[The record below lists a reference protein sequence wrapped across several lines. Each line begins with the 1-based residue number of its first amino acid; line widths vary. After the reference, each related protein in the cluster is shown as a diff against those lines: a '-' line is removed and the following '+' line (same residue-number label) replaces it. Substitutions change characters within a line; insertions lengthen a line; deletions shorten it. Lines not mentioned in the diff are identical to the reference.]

1 MKTNQKKKK
10 RKFLTVQ
17 WNLLILVTFAI
28 LSLLSVGLIRTKL
41 LKNMQE
47 MGEILTRNYSAE
59 QQNNITVYQTML
71 ELGVAYIDE
80 QVLAGSSEEEIQQW
94 IHHFFEN
101 IAKARSQQTIDP
113 YCIIDGKIIAAQ
125 PWEGD
130 ATYPYEQTV
139 WYQQALEADGEVI
152 FTDVYQDAIT
162 GKSVI
167 TLAQKATH
175 SDSVL
180 AFDIFVENF
189 YTEENPIH
197 LPEGSSYYL
206 CDQSGSVLYYMTE
219 MQKPQEEIQG
229 YVSGLVKQIVKGE
242 LKDFDASI
250 YDLEGQRQGVYYYEM
265 SNGWIS
271 VLTIPFDTILKNLSG
286 FLWLMT
292 ALFLGFLA
300 MVVFVTIRNYR
311 IDRAM
316 KRTDETVHAL
326 GNFYYA
332 IYRVNVKQSVYEI
345 VKCPEDIAQYLP
357 TQGSYDTFLQAI
369 RHFVS
374 ESTYQE
380 FAESFSLSNL
390 QRILEEH
397 DKEYGG
403 DFLRLYGD
411 IEKWVNVRVLFG
423 ETFDVDEVVLCF
435 RVVDREKRQK
445 LDQLRLL
452 QSALDSA
459 KRSTEAKTAFFNH
472 MSHDMRTPLNAILGL
487 SDLVQHDLENPE
499 KVADYMHK
507 ISLAGRQL
515 LGLVNDVLDI
525 SSIEQGALSLDY
537 QSFDIQQ
544 CVTDATAIFQEE
556 AKRTQKEFS
565 VSFEIQQKQVLGD
578 SFRIGQILNNLLS
591 NAFKYSNKGDRISI
605 QVKQENNFAK
615 YTIVVSDTGVGM
627 SESFLEHIFEPYARE
642 TRFGAKNISGTGLG
656 MPIVQSLVLEMQGD
670 ISVES
675 KLGEG
680 STFTVVLPLQ
690 PAQQEEEV
698 TVQVAEK
705 QPFSLEGKKILL
717 AEDNEINMEI
727 AVTIL
732 TMNGLEVVSAYNGKE
747 AVEIFTDSPVG
758 TFDAI
763 LMDMQMPEMNGCEAA
778 KAIRAL
784 AREDAAK
791 VPIIAVTANAFA
803 EDIALTADAGM
814 NAHISKPIDFTVL
827 CTTLEQWIQ
836 KRNTP

>member
-1 MKTNQKKKK
+1 MKQKNKK
-10 RKFLTVQ
+10 RRFLTIQ
-17 WNLLILVTFAI
+17 WNLLILVTFAL

-41 LKNMQE
+41 LQNMQE

-80 QVLAGSSEEEIQQW
+80 EVLSGSSEDEIQQW
-94 IHHFFEN
+94 LHRFFEN
-101 IAKARSQQTIDP
+101 ITQARSEKTVDP
-113 YCIIDGKIIAAQ
+113 YAVINGKIIAAQ

-130 ATYPYEQTV
+130 ATYAYEQAT
-139 WYQQALEADGEVI
+139 WYQKALEADGAAI

-167 TLAQKATH
+167 TLAQKASH

-189 YTEENPIH
+189 YTADNPIH

-206 CDQSGSVLYYMTE
+206 CDQSGSVLYYTTE
-219 MQKPQEEIQG
+219 MQIQPEAIQG
-229 YVSGLVKQIVKGE
+229 YVSGLVAQITKGE
-242 LKDFDASI
+242 LEDFDASI
-250 YDLEGQRQGVYYYEM
+250 YDLEGNRQGVYYDTM

-292 ALFLGFLA
+292 ALFVGFLA
-300 MVVFVTIRNYR
+300 MVLFVTIRNSR

-332 IYRVNVKQSVYEI
+332 IYRVDTKQSVYEI
-345 VKCPEDIAQYLP
+345 IKCPEDIKQYLP
-357 TQGSYDTFLQAI
+357 LQDSYDILLQAI
-369 RHFVS
+369 SRFVS
-374 ESTYQE
+374 EKTFQN
-380 FAESFSLSNL
+380 FTESFSLPNL
-390 QRILEEH
+390 KRILEEH

-403 DFLRLYGD
+403 DFLRLFAD
-411 IEKWVNVRVLFG
+411 TEKWVNVQVLFD
-423 ETFDVDEVVLCF
+423 ETFDADEVVLCF
-435 RVVDREKRQK
+435 RVVDREKRQQ

-487 SDLVQHDLENPE
+487 SELVEHDLEHPN
-499 KVADYMHK
+499 KVSDYMHK

-537 QSFDIQQ
+537 QAFDIQQ

-556 AKRTQKEFS
+556 AKRAQKEFT
-565 VSFEIQQKQVLGD
+565 VSFDIQQKQVLGD

-591 NAFKYSNKGDRISI
+591 NAFKYSNKGDHISL
-605 QVKQENNFAK
+605 QVKQDNYLAK
-615 YTIVVSDTGVGM
+615 YTIMVSDTGVGM
-627 SESFLEHIFEPYARE
+627 SETFLEHIFEPYARE
-642 TRFGAKNISGTGLG
+642 TQFGAKNISGTGLG
-656 MPIVQSLVLEMQGD
+656 MPIVKSLVLEMQGE
-670 ISVES
+670 ISVKS
-675 KLGEG
+675 TLGKG
-680 STFTVVLPLQ
+680 STFTIVLPLQ
-690 PAQQEEEV
+690 PAQQEEAIPIQAV
-698 TVQVAEK
+698 EK
-705 QPFSLEGKKILL
+705 QSFSLEGKKILL

-727 AVTIL
+727 AVAIL
-732 TMNGLEVVSAYNGKE
+732 TMNGVDVVSAYNGKE
-747 AVEIFTDSPVG
+747 AVDVFAASPVG
-758 TFDAI
+758 TFDAV
-763 LMDMQMPEMNGCEAA
+763 LMDMQMPEMNGCEAT

-784 AREDAAK
+784 PREDATQI
-791 VPIIAVTANAFA
+791 PIIAVTANAFA
-803 EDIALTADAGM
+803 EDIALTAEAGM

-836 KRNTP
+836 KRKVEK

>member
-1 MKTNQKKKK
+1 MK
-10 RKFLTVQ
+10 RKDKRRRFLTIQ

-41 LKNMQE
+41 LQNMQE

-59 QQNNITVYQTML
+59 QQNNITIYQTML

-80 QVLAGSSEEEIQQW
+80 QVLSGSSEAEIQQW
-94 IHHFFEN
+94 LQRFFEN
-101 IAKARSQQTIDP
+101 ITEARSEKTIDP
-113 YCIIDGKIIAAQ
+113 YAIIDGRIIAAQ

-130 ATYPYEQTV
+130 ATYAYTQTA
-139 WYQQALEADGEVI
+139 WYQKALEADGTVI

-167 TLAQKATH
+167 TLAQKASH
-175 SDSVL
+175 SNSVL

-189 YTEENPIH
+189 YTADNPIH

-206 CDQSGSVLYYMTE
+206 CDQSGNVLYYMTD
-219 MQKPQEEIQG
+219 MQMPPEAIQG
-229 YVSGLVKQIVKGE
+229 YVRSLVVQITKGE
-242 LKDFDASI
+242 LAEFDAYI
-250 YDLEGQRQGVYYYEM
+250 YDLEGNRQGVYYATM

-271 VLTIPFDTILKNLSG
+271 VLTISFDTILENLSG

-300 MVVFVTIRNYR
+300 MVIFVTIRNYR
-311 IDRAM
+311 IDRVM

-332 IYRVNVKQSVYEI
+332 IYRVNAKQSVYEI
-345 VKCPEDIAQYLP
+345 IKCPEDIKQYLP
-357 TQGSYDTFLQAI
+357 QQGSYDILLQAI
-369 RHFVS
+369 SRFVS
-374 ESTYQE
+374 EKTFQD

-390 QRILEEH
+390 QRILAQH

-403 DFLRLYGD
+403 DFLRLFED
-411 IEKWVNVRVLFG
+411 AEKWVNVQVLFD
-423 ETFDVDEVVLCF
+423 ETFEADEAVLCF
-435 RVVDREKRQK
+435 RVVDREKRQQ

-487 SDLVQHDLENPE
+487 SELVEHNLQDSE
-499 KVADYMHK
+499 KVSDYMHK

-525 SSIEQGALSLDY
+525 SRIEQGALSLDY
-537 QSFDIQQ
+537 QAFDIQQ
-544 CVTDATAIFQEE
+544 CVMDAAAIFQEE
-556 AKRTQKEFS
+556 AKRAQKEFS
-565 VSFEIQQKQVLGD
+565 VSFAIQQKQVLGD

-591 NAFKYSNKGDRISI
+591 NAFKYSNQGDCVSI
-605 QVKQENNFAK
+605 QVKQEKCNAK
-615 YTIVVSDTGVGM
+615 YCIMVSDTGVGM

-642 TRFGAKNISGTGLG
+642 TQFGAKNISGTGLG
-656 MPIVQSLVLEMQGD
+656 MPIVQSLVLEMQGE
-670 ISVES
+670 ISVQS
-675 KLGEG
+675 TLGEG
-680 STFTVVLPLQ
+680 STFTVILPLQ
-690 PAQQEEEV
+690 PAQQEDV
-698 TVQVAEK
+698 VSVQAAEK

-727 AVTIL
+727 AVAIL
-732 TMNGLEVVSAYNGKE
+732 SMNGVDVVSAYNGKE
-747 AVEIFTDSPVG
+747 AVEAFANSPIG
-758 TFDAI
+758 TFDAV
-763 LMDMQMPEMNGCEAA
+763 LMDMQMPEMNGCEAT

-784 AREDAAK
+784 PREDATQ

-803 EDIALTADAGM
+803 EDIALTAEAGM

-836 KRNTP
+836 KRNQK

>member
-1 MKTNQKKKK
+1 MKQKEK
-10 RKFLTVQ
+10 RRRFLTIQ
-17 WNLLILVTFAI
+17 WNLLILITFAI

-41 LKNMQE
+41 LQNMQE
-47 MGEILTRNYSAE
+47 MGEILTRNYSAD
-59 QQNNITVYQTML
+59 QQNNITIYQTML

-80 QVLAGSSEEEIQQW
+80 QVLSGSSEEEIQQW
-94 IHHFFEN
+94 LQRFFEN
-101 IAKARSQQTIDP
+101 ITEARSEKTIDP
-113 YCIIDGKIIAAQ
+113 YAIIDGRIIAAQ

-130 ATYPYEQTV
+130 ATYAYTQTA
-139 WYQQALEADGEVI
+139 WYQKALEADGAVI

-167 TLAQKATH
+167 TLAQKASH
-175 SDSVL
+175 SNSVL

-189 YTEENPIH
+189 YTADNPIH

-206 CDQSGSVLYYMTE
+206 CDQSGNVLYYMTD
-219 MQKPQEEIQG
+219 MQMPPEAIQG
-229 YVSGLVKQIVKGE
+229 YVKSLVAQITKGE
-242 LKDFDASI
+242 LAEFDAYI
-250 YDLEGQRQGVYYYEM
+250 YDLEGNRQGVYYATM

-271 VLTIPFDTILKNLSG
+271 VLTISFDTILENLSG

-300 MVVFVTIRNYR
+300 MVIFVTIRNYR

-332 IYRVNVKQSVYEI
+332 IYRVNAKQSIYEI
-345 VKCPEDIAQYLP
+345 IKCPEDIKQYLP
-357 TQGSYDTFLQAI
+357 QQGSYDILLQAI
-369 RHFVS
+369 SRFVS
-374 ESTYQE
+374 EKTFQD

-390 QRILEEH
+390 QRILAQH

-403 DFLRLYGD
+403 DFLRLFED
-411 IEKWVNVRVLFG
+411 AEKWVNVQVLFD
-423 ETFDVDEVVLCF
+423 ETFEADEAVLCF
-435 RVVDREKRQK
+435 RVVDREKRQQ

-487 SDLVQHDLENPE
+487 SELVEHNLQDSE
-499 KVADYMHK
+499 KVSDYMHK

-525 SSIEQGALSLDY
+525 SRIEQGALSLDY
-537 QSFDIQQ
+537 QAFDIQQ
-544 CVTDATAIFQEE
+544 CVMDAAAIFQEE
-556 AKRTQKEFS
+556 AKRAQKEFS
-565 VSFEIQQKQVLGD
+565 VSFAIQQKQVLGD

-591 NAFKYSNKGDRISI
+591 NAFKYSNQGDCVSI
-605 QVKQENNFAK
+605 QVKQEKCNAK
-615 YTIVVSDTGVGM
+615 YCIMVSDTGVGM

-642 TRFGAKNISGTGLG
+642 TQFGAKNISGTGLG
-656 MPIVQSLVLEMQGD
+656 MLIVQSLVLEMHGE
-670 ISVES
+670 ISVQS
-675 KLGEG
+675 TLGEG
-680 STFTVVLPLQ
+680 STFTVILPLQ
-690 PAQQEEEV
+690 PAQQED
-698 TVQVAEK
+698 TVSVQAAEK
-705 QPFSLEGKKILL
+705 QFFSLEGKTILL
-717 AEDNEINMEI
+717 AEDNAINMEI
-727 AVTIL
+727 AVAIL
-732 TMNGLEVVSAYNGKE
+732 SMNGVDVVSAYNGKE
-747 AVEIFTDSPVG
+747 AVEAFANSPIG
-758 TFDAI
+758 TFDAV
-763 LMDMQMPEMNGCEAA
+763 LMDMQMPEMNGCEAT

-784 AREDAAK
+784 AREDATQ

-803 EDIALTADAGM
+803 EDIALTAEAGM

-836 KRNTP
+836 KRNEK